1 MVECKPC
8 DLNDMKD
15 RTYQLYRPLSSNSI
29 RKTGP
34 RLQKMVQALQD
45 GYHQQT
51 VTINDT
57 GNRTRMCKLVS
68 PNDEV
73 LARMWETSGN
83 DLREFEN

>member
-1 MVECKPC
+1 
-8 DLNDMKD
+8 
-15 RTYQLYRPLSSNSI
+15 
-29 RKTGP
+29 
-34 RLQKMVQALQD
+34 MVQALQD